1 MKNFSVEYLPKATRA
16 LDKLDERTRSILDGW
31 IKNNLD
37 GCENPRLHGK
47 ALQGPLL
54 QGPLRGKWSYRVGD
68 YRIVAE
74 IQDDKILILIV
85 DVAHRSKVYR

>member
-16 LDKLDERTRSILDGW
+16 LDKLDERTRSIIDGW

-47 ALQGPLL
+47 ALQGPL
-54 QGPLRGKWSYRVGD
+54 RGKWSYRVGD
-68 YRIVAE
+68 YRIMAE